1 MSWFFHC
8 ANTTFADGNPTLREL
23 LTKTQTPM
31 KQFFKI
37 SALMVV
43 LLMAIVTATDAKT
56 LTYDFMT
63 NHPSTTIRIDQGYK
77 ENYNSK
83 VYWSGEWSG
92 LFGRKIAFDPTS
104 AYPSLRGEG
113 GLCDYH
119 DHQKMYV
126 MNLSPGDYVTFYYTG
141 DNAALQFHVSST
153 CTMQSLVNNFDPIA
167 SGTAYRVTGAGD
179 LCVLNKWKLNEA
191 ETIITKIVI
200 TTASNTET
208 VDVSHGLSTYCSK
221 NPLDFSNNTNLKAYV
236 ATKYSDGKFIF
247 KQVDYVPSQTGFL
260 IVYQGGSA
268 TEVTVDIGRSSDYRE
283 NYISTNLFRGELT
296 AKTIGYLYGYSYY
309 IFAEASG
316 NVGIY
321 KMNSNLGFSCGA
333 NKAYLMVQTKSNP
346 TVIQ

>member
-77 ENYNSK
+77 ENYNGK

-113 GLCDYH
+113 E
-119 DHQKMYV
+119 MYV

-296 AKTIGYLYGYSYY
+296 AKTI
-309 IFAEASG
+309 
-316 NVGIY
+316 VGIY